1 MNICL
6 GYDVY
11 DDSRICLILFIKL
24 CRKALSD
31 SANISIVMLILFHH
45 MTQSSLSNTIYLR
58 YHTLVIFTL

>member
-1 MNICL
+1 MMYMMIH
-6 GYDVY
+6 VY
-11 DDSRICLILFIKL
+11 VLFSFIKL
-24 CRKALSD
+24 YRKALSD